1 MHRWSLLPIG
11 SFAMSVLVW
20 GTVLPAETVG
30 EVWLGAWAHAPT
42 AYNMTPPT
50 SVTHDGVTRLA
61 PPGYAPLPPYN
72 DQTVREV
79 TRIAA
84 GAIRIRVR
92 LSNEF
97 GDKPLLIGAAHIALA
112 DENGAIV
119 AGSDHVL
126 TFAGRTSVAI
136 PTGSPM
142 LSDAVNWALPAFS
155 KLSVSVFYPNET
167 VPPAH
172 TLYALDAYAAQGDV
186 TGATTLPDAQRARS
200 GNHVSE
206 IDIVPATAKRT
217 VVAFGDSITE
227 GVVST
232 PGAFHSW
239 PDRLAERLQANPA
252 TRGWSVVNA
261 GIGSNRL
268 LHDTPST
275 SALSRFDRDVLS
287 VPGTTMAIVLIGI
300 NDIQYTHRYPNE
312 AVNADQIIAALQ
324 QLIIRAHAH
333 GIRILGGTVTAFE
346 GSPDYTD
353 AGETTRQAVNQ
364 WIRGSGLF
372 DGTIDFD
379 AATRDPQHPAQL
391 AELLESGG
399 HLHPSDSG
407 YTVMG
412 DAVDLGYFIDTQARR
427 GR

>member
-11 SFAMSVLVW
+11 SFALSVLVW

-30 EVWLGAWAHAPT
+30 EAWLGAWAHAPT
-42 AYNMTPPT
+42 AYNVTPPT
-50 SVTHDGVTRLA
+50 SVTRDGVTRLA

-119 AGSDHVL
+119 VGSDHVL
-126 TFAGRTSVAI
+126 TFAGRTSVTI

-142 LSDAVNWALPAFS
+142 LSDALNWALPAFS

-261 GIGSNRL
+261 GVGSNRL

-287 VPGTTMAIVLIGI
+287 VPGTAMAIVLIGI

-324 QLIIRAHAH
+324 QLIIRAHGH

-353 AGETTRQAVNQ
+353 AGEATRQAVNK
-364 WIRGSGLF
+364 WIRSSGPF

-379 AATRDPQHPAQL
+379 AATRDPQHPAHL

-399 HLHPSDSG
+399 HLHPSDAG

-412 DAVDLGYFIDTQARR
+412 DAVDLGYFIDTPARR
-427 GR
+427 RR

>member
-11 SFAMSVLVW
+11 SFAMSALIW
-20 GTVLPAETVG
+20 GAVLPAETVG

-42 AYNMTPPT
+42 AYNTTPPT
-50 SVTHDGVTRLA
+50 SVTRNGVTRLA
-61 PPGYAPLPPYN
+61 PPGYAPLAPYS

-119 AGSDHVL
+119 VGSDHVL
-126 TFAGRTSVAI
+126 TFAGRTSVTI

-142 LSDAVNWALPAFS
+142 LSDALNWSLPAFS

-186 TGATTLPDAQRARS
+186 TGAMTLPDAQRARS

-239 PDRLAERLQANPA
+239 PDRLAARLQADPA
-252 TRGWSVVNA
+252 TRGWSVINA

-287 VPGTTMAIVLIGI
+287 IPGATMVIVLIGI

-333 GIRILGGTVTAFE
+333 GIRILGGTMTAFE

-353 AGETTRQAVNQ
+353 AGEATRQAVNK
-364 WIRGSGLF
+364 WIRSGGLF

-379 AATRDPQHPAQL
+379 AATRDPQHPAHL

-399 HLHPSDSG
+399 HLHPSDAG
-407 YTVMG
+407 YTAMG

-427 GR
+427 RR